1 MSLKYKVR
9 EESGKV
15 IVDDLQ
21 NFELSHIF
29 ECGQCFRWNREE
41 NGSYTGVAKG
51 KVLNVQKSGN
61 QVIFDPATQDDF
73 FRIWVEYFDLNR
85 DYGEI
90 KRRLCEGDPIMQ
102 AAIANGYGIRI
113 LRQDVWET
121 LLSFI
126 ISSNRSISMIKKS
139 IESLSKRYGRLIGEY
154 KGRKYYDFP
163 TPQSLAEKRID
174 EIQQSHTGYRSKY
187 IVHTA
192 ATIVKKEVDIYSL
205 KDRSTEE
212 ARRELIKLQGVG
224 PKVSDCILLFS
235 MEKYDAFPIDVWV
248 KRVMEFFYFHKETT
262 LKELQAFAAEKFG
275 KIAGIAQQY
284 LFYYA
289 RELGIGK

>member
-1 MSLKYKVR
+1 
-9 EESGKV
+9 
-15 IVDDLQ
+15 
-21 NFELSHIF
+21 
-29 ECGQCFRWNREE
+29 
-41 NGSYTGVAKG
+41 
-51 KVLNVQKSGN
+51 
-61 QVIFDPATQDDF
+61 
-73 FRIWVEYFDLNR
+73 
-85 DYGEI
+85 
-90 KRRLCEGDPIMQ
+90 
-102 AAIANGYGIRI
+102 
-113 LRQDVWET
+113 
-121 LLSFI
+121 
-126 ISSNRSISMIKKS
+126 
-139 IESLSKRYGRLIGEY
+139 
-154 KGRKYYDFP
+154 
-163 TPQSLAEKRID
+163 
-174 EIQQSHTGYRSKY
+174 
-187 IVHTA
+187 
-192 ATIVKKEVDIYSL
+192 L